1 MNGLCNVSV
10 SIDLRENRFFCIEST
25 PSNFQKFG
33 YNEHP
38 LKTNNFLCIF
48 VLAVSGSIAT
58 GKGLL
63 SPNER
68 EKQECISVRCVLP
81 AHYRMGVS
89 VSVRGFSLR
98 ETPPTDP
105 PGKKPPWTETPSRD
119 RDPPKTETETSPR
132 GQTDACEN
140 ITFAIFVCG
149 R

>member
-10 SIDLRENRFFCIEST
+10 SISLRESRYFCIEST
-25 PSNFQKFG
+25 LSNFQKFG

-48 VLAVSGSIAT
+48 VLVVSGSIAT

-68 EKQECISVRCVLP
+68 EKQECIPVRCVLP

-89 VSVRGFSLR
+89 VSVRGFSVT

-105 PGKKPPWTETPSRD
+105 PGKRSPWTETPLRQ
-119 RDPPKTETETSPR
+119 RLRHPPWTNR
-132 GQTDACEN
+132 
-140 ITFAIFVCG
+140 
-149 R
+149 RL